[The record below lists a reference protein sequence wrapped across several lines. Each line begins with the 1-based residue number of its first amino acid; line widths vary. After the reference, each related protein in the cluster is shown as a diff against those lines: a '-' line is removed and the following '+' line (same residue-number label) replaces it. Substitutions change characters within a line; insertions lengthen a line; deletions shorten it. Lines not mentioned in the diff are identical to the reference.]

1 MPLGHLLAGGLAS
14 THLFGIYVV
23 HSVASLAYHLFPCR
37 ETYWTDTSLINLLL
51 MERVYRKT
59 AHPAVYGV
67 GLLSM
72 VLEPVKSHT
81 WVAARSAVAAY
92 VGDVGYGYHG
102 CFLLCG
108 VVYAWSSYSTV
119 SHPRWS
125 SFLYGVF
132 HLGLGVFSY
141 KEVEAH
147 VQEEDDLSLGMRCL
161 VYSLFGCY
169 VACGLIS

>member
-1 MPLGHLLAGGLAS
+1 MFPTGFTPRPSPLPLAYRLWEGATTSAMPLGHLLAGGLAS

-92 VGDVGYGYHG
+92 VGVMWR
-102 CFLLCG
+102 
-108 VVYAWSSYSTV
+108 VV
-119 SHPRWS
+119 
-125 SFLYGVF
+125 
-132 HLGLGVFSY
+132 
-141 KEVEAH
+141 
-147 VQEEDDLSLGMRCL
+147 
-161 VYSLFGCY
+161 
-169 VACGLIS
+169 